1 MKKILLTGVAIV
13 AALAVTEARALS
25 LADASGSIGAA
36 VENPV
41 SMTETVK
48 QLSAEDQVAYLARVN
63 AAIDALPGS
72 PAEKAAKYL
81 SVNSAAMKGAAKG
94 NLAALLAEMFAT
106 VPPEALTVINERFA
120 SDLFNRSANP
130 EKPVS
135 DEEMVAIAKATMT
148 KIQARTATSDN
159 TAVRDTFAVLM
170 FLRASEGKPA
180 DLADVLVGQFADEK
194 SRELAK
200 TEWIPAAMGDP
211 KSYEPMLG
219 ASDAGEQPDA
229 AVVLAMVGAE
239 SATALLADLSD
250 GSGQRAFSSAAQL
263 AGFSYIPDPLTDPV
277 GLDRVPRTMDPS
289 KPWNG
294 SGHRGEPHEPNGY
307 YGQGTGY

>member
-1 MKKILLTGVAIV
+1 MKKILLTGVVIV
-13 AALAVTEARALS
+13 AALVMTEARALS
-25 LADASGSIGAA
+25 LADASGKIGEV
-36 VENPV
+36 VESPA
-41 SMTETVK
+41 SMTETLK

-72 PAEKAAKYL
+72 PTEKAAKYL
-81 SVNSAAMKGAAKG
+81 SVNSAALKGAAKG
-94 NLAALLAEMFAT
+94 NLAALLAEVFAT

-120 SDLFNRSANP
+120 AELFNRSANP

-135 DEEMVAIAKATMT
+135 DEAMEAIAKKTMAT
-148 KIQARTATSDN
+148 IQARTATSDN

-180 DLADVLVGQFADEK
+180 DLADTLVSQFTDEK
-194 SRELAK
+194 ARELAK
-200 TEWIPAAMGDP
+200 TEWIPSAMGDP

-219 ASDAGEQPDA
+219 ASDAGEQPEA
-229 AVVLAMVGAE
+229 SAVLAMVGAE
-239 SATALLADLSD
+239 ASAMFLADLSD
-250 GSGQRAFSSAAQL
+250 NTGTQSFANAGQL
-263 AGFSYIPDPLTDPV
+263 NGFSILPDPLTDPV
-277 GLDRVPRTMDPS
+277 GIDRIPRTMDKS

-294 SGHRGEPHEPNGY
+294 SVHRGEPNGY

>member
-1 MKKILLTGVAIV
+1 MKKILLTGVVIV
-13 AALAVTEARALS
+13 AALVMTEARALS
-25 LADASGSIGAA
+25 LADASGKIGEV
-36 VENPV
+36 VESPA
-41 SMTETVK
+41 SMTETLK

-72 PAEKAAKYL
+72 PTEKAAKYL
-81 SVNSAAMKGAAKG
+81 SVNSAALKGAAKG
-94 NLAALLAEMFAT
+94 NLAALLAEVFAT

-120 SDLFNRSANP
+120 AELFNRSANP

-135 DEEMVAIAKATMT
+135 DEAMEAIAKKTMAA
-148 KIQARTATSDN
+148 IQARTATSDN

-180 DLADVLVGQFADEK
+180 DLADTLVSQFTDEK
-194 SRELAK
+194 ARELAK
-200 TEWIPAAMGDP
+200 TEWIPSAMGDP

-219 ASDAGEQPDA
+219 ASDAGEQPEA
-229 AVVLAMVGAE
+229 SAVLAMVGAE
-239 SATALLADLSD
+239 ASAMFLADLSD
-250 GSGQRAFSSAAQL
+250 NTGSQSFANAGQL
-263 AGFSYIPDPLTDPV
+263 NGFSIINDPLTDPV
-277 GLDRVPRTMDPS
+277 GIDRIPRTMDKS

-294 SGHRGEPHEPNGY
+294 SVHRGEPNGY